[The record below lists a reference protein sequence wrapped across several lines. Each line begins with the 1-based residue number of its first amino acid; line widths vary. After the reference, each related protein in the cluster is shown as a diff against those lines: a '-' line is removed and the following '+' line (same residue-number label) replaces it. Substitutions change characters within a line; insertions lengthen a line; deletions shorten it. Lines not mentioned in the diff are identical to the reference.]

1 MKKILR
7 NRTVLGIASIVLSL
21 IICFGLTPLF
31 NQAISE
37 KVSVVRVTEN
47 IQKGELITSKMIE
60 TIEIGGY
67 NLPDTVLRQEE
78 NIVGNYALTELH
90 TGDYVLNSKI
100 SSKPLVNYEYLTDF
114 DGGERA
120 ISVSIKSF
128 AAGLSGKLEPGDIV
142 TVMASDFGDM
152 RETVSPAE
160 LQYVEVLA
168 VTAGTGLD
176 TDEYEIDQ
184 EAIEKDKELPATVTL
199 KATYEQAKLLAEME
213 AKGKIHVVFVYRGTK
228 ENSDKFLDEQKLILF
243 ESIDEAQ
250 KDANESDVTNQEDEV
265 QGTSQEV
272 EVQGTSQEVGE
283 QLEEDNDEE

>member
-37 KVSVVRVTEN
+37 KVTIARITEN

-60 TIEIGGY
+60 TVEIGGY

-78 NIVGNYALTELH
+78 NIVDNYALTELH
-90 TGDYVLNSKI
+90 AGDYVLNSKI
-100 SSKPLVNYEYLTDF
+100 SSNPLVNYEYLTDF
-114 DGGERA
+114 DGSERA

-128 AAGLSGKLEPGDIV
+128 AAGMSGKLEPGDIV
-142 TVMASDFGDM
+142 KVMASDFGDM

-199 KATYEQAKLLAEME
+199 KVSDKQAKLLAEME
-213 AKGKIHVVFVYRGTK
+213 AKGKIHIVFVYRGEK
-228 ENSDKFLDEQKLILF
+228 ENADKFLDEQKLILS
-243 ESIDEAQ
+243 ESEDEAQ
-250 KDANESDVTNQEDEV
+250 ADKNETDDINQDETQENNQEIEE
-265 QGTSQEV
+265 EV
-272 EVQGTSQEVGE
+272 EVS
-283 QLEEDNDEE
+283 DDEE

>member
-37 KVSVVRVTEN
+37 KVSVARIIEN
-47 IQKGELITSKMIE
+47 IQKGDLITSKMIE
-60 TIEIGGY
+60 TVEIGGY

-90 TGDYVLNSKI
+90 AGDYVLNSKI
-100 SSKPLVNYEYLTDF
+100 SSNPLVNYEYLTDF
-114 DGGERA
+114 DGSERA

-152 RETVSPAE
+152 RETVSPME

-184 EAIEKDKELPATVTL
+184 EAIEKDKELPATATL
-199 KATYEQAKLLAEME
+199 KVSDKQAKLLAEME
-213 AKGKIHVVFVYRGTK
+213 AKGKIHIVFVYRGEK
-228 ENSDKFLDEQKLILF
+228 ENAAKFLDEQKLILS
-243 ESIDEAQ
+243 ESEDEAQ
-250 KDANESDVTNQEDEV
+250 AEKNETDAINQDETQENEEELEVSD
-265 QGTSQEV
+265 
-272 EVQGTSQEVGE
+272 GE
-283 QLEEDNDEE
+283 EQ

>member
-37 KVSVVRVTEN
+37 KVSVVRVTES
-47 IQKGELITSKMIE
+47 IQKGDLITSKMIE
-60 TIEIGGY
+60 TVGIGGY

-78 NIVGNYALTELH
+78 NIVGKYALTGLH
-90 TGDYVLNSKI
+90 AGDYVLNSKI
-100 SSKPLVNYEYLTDF
+100 SSSPLVNYEYLTDF
-114 DGGERA
+114 DGTERA

-152 RETVSPAE
+152 RETVSPME

-176 TDEYEIDQ
+176 TDEYEMDQ
-184 EAIEKDKELPATVTL
+184 EAIEQDKELPATLTL
-199 KATYEQAKLLAEME
+199 KVNDKQAKLLAEME
-213 AKGKIHVVFVYRGTK
+213 AKGKIHAVFVYRGAK
-228 ENSDKFLDEQKLILF
+228 ESADKFLDEQDLILT
-243 ESIDEAQ
+243 EREDSEQVEINETDVINQDEIQ
-250 KDANESDVTNQEDEV
+250 RSN
-265 QGTSQEV
+265 QEV
-272 EVQGTSQEVGE
+272 EKEVEVNASEE
-283 QLEEDNDEE
+283 Q

>member
-37 KVSVVRVTEN
+37 KVTIARITEN

-60 TIEIGGY
+60 TVEIGGY

-78 NIVGNYALTELH
+78 NIVDNYALTELH
-90 TGDYVLNSKI
+90 AGDYVLNSKI
-100 SSKPLVNYEYLTDF
+100 SSNPLVNYEYLTDF
-114 DGGERA
+114 DGSERA

-128 AAGLSGKLEPGDIV
+128 AAGMSGKLEPGDIV
-142 TVMASDFGDM
+142 KVMASDFGDM

-199 KATYEQAKLLAEME
+199 KVSDKQAKLLAEME
-213 AKGKIHVVFVYRGTK
+213 AKGKIHIVFVYRGEK
-228 ENSDKFLDEQKLILF
+228 ENADKFLDEQKLILS
-243 ESIDEAQ
+243 ESEDEAQ
-250 KDANESDVTNQEDEV
+250 ADKNETDDINQDETQENNQEIEE
-265 QGTSQEV
+265 EV
-272 EVQGTSQEVGE
+272 EVS
-283 QLEEDNDEE
+283 DDEEQ